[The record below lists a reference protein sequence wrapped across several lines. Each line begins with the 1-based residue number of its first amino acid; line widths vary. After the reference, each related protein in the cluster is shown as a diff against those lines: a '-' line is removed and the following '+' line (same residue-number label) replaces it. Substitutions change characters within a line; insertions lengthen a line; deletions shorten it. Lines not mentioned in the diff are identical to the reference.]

1 MSGSL
6 YRSFFGLHR
15 EPFSSELKIEEI
27 ITTPALE
34 AVTERFDY
42 VLRLGAI
49 GLLTGEV
56 GAGKSTALRWASSRL
71 HPAQY
76 HILWLTASG
85 GSILE
90 TYRQLAGALD
100 VETKTFSRATLTRI
114 IRQGIYELVNK
125 KIQPVLII
133 DEANLLRLEV
143 FAELHTICQFEAD
156 SKPHLPM
163 ILAGQNNL
171 LDLLQYRSSLP
182 LSSRIVARTATSK
195 ASILIRCNTTSPTT
209 SQSLGSKHSCS
220 LPKRSLPS
228 SKAPQVYYEELTTSP
243 VALSSL
249 PRMKNASRLP
259 PSMSDSPLRSWYR
272 DARRGRQK
280 PASASS
286 LRHAKGSK

>member
-156 SKPHLPM
+156 SKPHLSM

-182 LSSRIVARTATSK
+182 LSSRIVARSHLEGIDLNQMQHYLAHHLSIVGVKTQLFSPQAVTAIQQGSAGLLRK
-195 ASILIRCNTTSPTT
+195 ANHLARGALIAAANEKC
-209 SQSLGSKHSCS
+209 Q
-220 LPKRSLPS
+220 
-228 SKAPQVYYEELTTSP
+228 QVAAEHVRLASTEL
-243 VALSSL
+243 V
-249 PRMKNASRLP
+249 
-259 PSMSDSPLRSWYR
+259 
-272 DARRGRQK
+272 
-280 PASASS
+280 
-286 LRHAKGSK
+286 